1 MGNSSNIISIPSNLA
16 WIAWL
21 YSSNLTGVQW
31 EVLAVPTQ
39 TIWVSSL
46 ALSFPGFFFTF
57 GYLWLPWILYSS
69 SLNHN
74 NCGFSI
80 RILAPPRYTLEPIL
94 WLEVIKIKNSLGAL
108 PSPLHVSPS
117 DISCFWLLSMPS
129 GNYYFLILCP
139 KFIIVIYESVGL
151 RAWLACIGH
160 RTSLRS
166 KL

>member
-1 MGNSSNIISIPSNLA
+1 M
-16 WIAWL
+16 
-21 YSSNLTGVQW
+21 
-31 EVLAVPTQ
+31 AVPTQ

-57 GYLWLPWILYSS
+57 NCLWLLQILYSS
-69 SLNHN
+69 SLKHN

-80 RILAPPRYTLEPIL
+80 RILAPPQYTLEPVL
-94 WLEVIKIKNSLGAL
+94 WLEVINIQISLGAI

-129 GNYYFLILCP
+129 GNYVCFVLFLILCP
-139 KFIIVIYESVGL
+139 KFIVVIYKRVGL
-151 RAWLACIGH
+151 RACLAFIAH

-166 KL
+166 NL